1 LAPGYTKIKLDSA
14 LFMRE
19 LAILSADFDVQKIIL
34 ALKYLLIRGN
44 SKEHTR

>member
-1 LAPGYTKIKLDSA
+1 MDSA
-14 LFMRE
+14 LFMWE
-19 LAILSADFDVQKIIL
+19 LSIFSADFDVQKNIL